1 MPPAIISDMNSDE
14 YIDEDISAEEMMKA
28 LRESLS
34 HIQQGQRQNPEP
46 TTPPPSRHQRP
57 NNEGRPGLS
66 NIANMVHFKPPKLS
80 EEEQL
85 QKVLEESK
93 IESLTPDE
101 QLKLAL
107 AKSMRELNVATPTAT
122 TPPSQSMSPDEQLKL
137 ALAESMRD
145 LNVVPST
152 ATDTPLVSELYN
164 NDNADDEEEEEV
176 DEEEMSEEISSPT
189 SDAGTVEEIENN
201 DLEKDEQIRI
211 ALAMSLDPNEQEN
224 PEYRDHFKRLK
235 SSHGGRIG
243 ANVQGAEALPTDFDT
258 PIYSLEE
265 LRSQEKLMRRSS
277 RNSEIKRPKSTIGSR
292 IAANFPNAGEVKE
305 EFFNEDLYQSQLQE
319 AIEKS
324 KREIKR
330 CTSLSPRSTP
340 TINYSKVASTSV
352 PGQRLSPI
360 PGCSSSRSNDWIKIP
375 SAQPPRSSSSSRMVS
390 NASPTV
396 TRWNTNSAGGASG
409 GASKR
414 GKYRP
419 VVIDGCNVGFLH
431 GRNQKFSAQGLW
443 IIYDYF
449 INKGYVSKDI
459 IIIVKHMPRLNEED
473 AEMLKNLK
481 EAGIVT
487 EAPSRHVGNQ
497 LIRSDDDLFILSTA
511 KDIGKDHMHLQ
522 WARKFKE
529 VWAGQNILIF
539 MENMQSKIL

>member
-1 MPPAIISDMNSDE
+1 
-14 YIDEDISAEEMMKA
+14 
-28 LRESLS
+28 
-34 HIQQGQRQNPEP
+34 
-46 TTPPPSRHQRP
+46 
-57 NNEGRPGLS
+57 
-66 NIANMVHFKPPKLS
+66 MVHFKPPKLS

-107 AKSMRELNVATPTAT
+107 AKSMRELNVATPT
-122 TPPSQSMSPDEQLKL
+122 PPS
-137 ALAESMRD
+137 
-145 LNVVPST
+145 
-152 ATDTPLVSELYN
+152 TPLVSELYN
-164 NDNADDEEEEEV
+164 NDNADDEEEV

-201 DLEKDEQIRI
+201 ELEKDEQIRI

-292 IAANFPNAGEVKE
+292 IAANFPYAGEVKE

-396 TRWNTNSAGGASG
+396 TRWNTNSAGGASS

-539 MENMQSKIL
+539 MENMLSKLL

>member
-107 AKSMRELNVATPTAT
+107 AKSMRELNVASPTAT

-152 ATDTPLVSELYN
+152 ATNTLVSQLYN
-164 NDNADDEEEEEV
+164 NDNVDDEEEV
-176 DEEEMSEEISSPT
+176 DEEEMSDEISSPT
-189 SDAGTVEEIENN
+189 ISDAGTVEEIENN

-324 KREIKR
+324 KRDFQNLNKR

-340 TINYSKVASTSV
+340 TLNYSKVASTSV

-360 PGCSSSRSNDWIKIP
+360 PGGSSRSDWITIP
-375 SAQPPRSSSSSRMVS
+375 SAQPSSSSRMVS
-390 NASPTV
+390 NASPV
-396 TRWNTNSAGGASG
+396 TRRNNTAIGN
-409 GASKR
+409 KK

-431 GRNQKFSAQGLW
+431 GKNQKFSAKGLI
-443 IIYDYF
+443 IIYEYF
-449 INKGYVSKDI
+449 INKGYDDKDI
-459 IIIVKHMPRLNEED
+459 IIIVKHMPRLAEED
-473 AEMLKNLK
+473 AEILKNLK
-481 EAGIVT
+481 GAGIVH
-487 EAPSRHVGNQ
+487 EAPSRFVGNQ
-497 LIRSDDDLFILSTA
+497 LLRSDDDLFILSMA
-511 KDIGKDHMHLQ
+511 KDIGKIMMHALKKYD
-522 WARKFKE
+522 KFT
-529 VWAGQNILIF
+529 I
-539 MENMQSKIL
+539 KIGSSFTPD